1 MTHDDELRD
10 PQLSAYL
17 KTEIER
23 TMAPKSWVR
32 DALAI
37 SEPGSLPEKPE
48 PWLVAFAPHLGALF
62 LIGSAGWAL
71 MHPVSREILSA
82 YLPRFQGAYGTLL
95 LLAGLITPILL
106 VLCDRGFRRFRL

>member
-10 PQLSAYL
+10 PQVSAYFKNEVL
-17 KTEIER
+17 R
-23 TMAPKSWVR
+23 TKAPKPWVD

-37 SEPGSLPEKPE
+37 SEPLSLPETPE

-62 LIGSAGWAL
+62 LIGSAAWAL
-71 MHPVSREILSA
+71 MHPVSREILFTHF
-82 YLPRFQGAYGTLL
+82 PRFQGAYGPFLIV
-95 LLAGLITPILL
+95 AGLLTPILL